1 MSLLM
6 RVTGAPH
13 IENLLGN
20 KGSWEPQAQELSV
33 HIFDRTSIILR
44 NNSLRK
50 PLHRISTAGISAPS
64 QKVICLKVRT
74 CTESA

>member
-1 MSLLM
+1 MGLLM

-20 KGSWEPQAQELSV
+20 KGSWKLQAQELSV
-33 HIFDRTSIILR
+33 HIFDRTSIIGSQNINCGHL
-44 NNSLRK
+44 
-50 PLHRISTAGISAPS
+50 STESKKLS
-64 QKVICLKVRT
+64 ICLKVRT